1 MRFKGAGWFKT
12 LNYNQ
17 SGFKLENG
25 KLILSKIGEIPIKL
39 HRKIKGKVKGII
51 IKRERSGKWFAIFQ
65 VEDEPGLL
73 PKTERAIGIDVG
85 IRHFLTDSE
94 GRQVENPRFYERT
107 LEQIRRR
114 QRRLSRKKKGSKNR
128 EKARVK
134 LARAHEKL
142 VNQRN
147 DFLHKLSRFYI
158 NDLIAV
164 EHLNISGM
172 ARNHRLSGKILDAS
186 WGKFLHMLSYKAER
200 AGRMVVDPKG
210 TSQNLPEGFDRD
222 YIAACRILSLGLGR
236 SEVTPA
242 EMGPLL
248 RVPASAVIA
257 GQVPSLKQEAP
268 CESWG

>member
-1 MRFKGAGWFKT
+1 VV
-12 LNYNQ
+12 Q
-17 SGFKLENG
+17 DPKLQPVRLQAR

-51 IKRERSGKWFAIFQ
+51 IKRERSGKWFARYFQ

-73 PKTERAIGIDVG
+73 PKTEKAIGIDVG

-128 EKARVK
+128 EKARIR

-147 DFLHKLSRFYI
+147 DFLHKLSRFYV
-158 NDLIAV
+158 NNLIAV
-164 EHLNISGM
+164 EHLNIY
-172 ARNHRLSGKILDAS
+172 RLGGKILDAS
-186 WGKFLHMLSYKAER
+186 WGKFML
-200 AGRMVVDPKG
+200 
-210 TSQNLPEGFDRD
+210 
-222 YIAACRILSLGLGR
+222 
-236 SEVTPA
+236 
-242 EMGPLL
+242 LL
-248 RVPASAVIA
+248 Q
-257 GQVPSLKQEAP
+257 G
-268 CESWG
+268 

>member
-1 MRFKGAGWFKT
+1 MV
-12 LNYNQ
+12 
-17 SGFKLENG
+17 
-25 KLILSKIGEIPIKL
+25 
-39 HRKIKGKVKGII
+39 RK
-51 IKRERSGKWFAIFQ
+51 IFQ

-107 LEQIRRR
+107 LEQIRK
-114 QRRLSRKKKGSKNR
+114 RLSRKKKGSKNR
-128 EKARVK
+128 EKARVR

-172 ARNHRLSGKILDAS
+172 ARNHRLGGKILDAS
-186 WGKFLHMLSYKAER
+186 WGKFMFSYKAER
-200 AGRMVVDPKG
+200 AGRRVVEVDPKG
-210 TSQNLPEGFDRD
+210 GPHKNLPDGG
-222 YIAACRILSLGLGR
+222 STG
-236 SEVTPA
+236 TT
-242 EMGPLL
+242 
-248 RVPASAVIA
+248 
-257 GQVPSLKQEAP
+257 
-268 CESWG
+268 